1 MKKMK
6 LILAQ
11 LIISASLFSQGW
23 VGNSTNNSITPY
35 NSSLGL
41 SPMNVGIGL
50 NTPSEQLHT
59 TAGVRFTGLTQLDTP
74 SRVIVQ
80 DNTGKLFW
88 RNANTFGS
96 GQAWNIKGNSGTN
109 PTTDFLGTQDNQ
121 RLVFRTNNTEKATI
135 LTNGNIGVNQSNP
148 THKLEIRDS
157 INPDRQFAISGL
169 SPSIHFSNKN
179 LISQN
184 APTIISNN
192 QFAKIGMATANGNF
206 VTTSIPGDL
215 VLQTIDSTNSIIFS
229 SRWNS
234 TILNG
239 IEHMRLNSNGN
250 LGIGTT
256 NPMQRLT
263 VFNGTST
270 GTYTTTGWTH
280 SSDLR
285 LKENISDIEDALN
298 IVKKLNGKYYTWK
311 DNKGA
316 GRQVGFIAQDVQK
329 ILPEVVVGI
338 EGDIEKGET
347 LGMAYQNIVPVL
359 VEAIKELNTKVEK
372 QNNVVIENEALKAK
386 INTLEEKFELLEK
399 SLTTICESGCA
410 GLDKKTTEVDVLYQ
424 SIPNPTDDIAL
435 INYYLASD
443 KSNAEIRIY
452 MSEGQTIETFKLDT
466 KQGNG
471 SVKVSLGNLASGTYL
486 YTLIA
491 NGKVVDT
498 KRIQIVT

>member
-1 MKKMK
+1 
-6 LILAQ
+6 
-11 LIISASLFSQGW
+11 
-23 VGNSTNNSITPY
+23 
-35 NSSLGL
+35 
-41 SPMNVGIGL
+41 
-50 NTPSEQLHT
+50 
-59 TAGVRFTGLTQLDTP
+59 
-74 SRVIVQ
+74 
-80 DNTGKLFW
+80 
-88 RNANTFGS
+88 
-96 GQAWNIKGNSGTN
+96 
-109 PTTDFLGTQDNQ
+109 
-121 RLVFRTNNTEKATI
+121 
-135 LTNGNIGVNQSNP
+135 
-148 THKLEIRDS
+148 
-157 INPDRQFAISGL
+157 
-169 SPSIHFSNKN
+169 
-179 LISQN
+179 
-184 APTIISNN
+184 
-192 QFAKIGMATANGNF
+192 
-206 VTTSIPGDL
+206 
-215 VLQTIDSTNSIIFS
+215 
-229 SRWNS
+229 
-234 TILNG
+234 
-239 IEHMRLNSNGN
+239 
-250 LGIGTT
+250 
-256 NPMQRLT
+256 
-263 VFNGTST
+263 
-270 GTYTTTGWTH
+270 
-280 SSDLR
+280 
-285 LKENISDIEDALN
+285 
-298 IVKKLNGKYYTWK
+298 
-311 DNKGA
+311 
-316 GRQVGFIAQDVQK
+316 
-329 ILPEVVVGI
+329 VGI